1 MPDVGPQVDTTHLP
15 SSLNTTL
22 CTLIP
27 GPGDHFDFV
36 RMPAHSRVIANGLL
50 TTQSEEDPVKVPN
63 DNRKRLEKII
73 ISVFDAQ
80 ISDVA
85 LDWIG
90 LSMINPR

>member
-36 RMPAHSRVIANGLL
+36 RMPGHTGAIANGLL
-50 TTQSEEDPVKVPN
+50 TTQSEEDPCNLASFVEGFHRIEIGAGNVSAA
-63 DNRKRLEKII
+63 D
-73 ISVFDAQ
+73 DA
-80 ISDVA
+80 DA
-85 LDWIG
+85 DFFHHFPL
-90 LSMINPR
+90 